1 MRAAT
6 LAILALALIA
16 CESTSEPDRKAEDV
30 LRDYLDAVTTGQ
42 YELAHRQL
50 ATVDQKALRPADL
63 AARVPGTGEYR
74 IGRVHR
80 YPDITTVDVEFTGP
94 DDPQPESAGATA
106 VAPAPAHQSFSLLR
120 EPHGWRVLLSAQ
132 TSADRSGLAPAAAAG
147 APDSPG
153 SSDPPAPSDLPAA
166 PDTTAANAP
175 PTDLPEPPAPVA
187 TTARGIDVYALKAGH
202 YRTALGRTVPGVEF
216 KLRNRSSDTVALVA
230 VTVYFQD
237 RRGRTISEE
246 TYYPVRSDG
255 AGFLNTPPLKPGYL
269 WQLERGKFFLAEA
282 VPSEW
287 QRGAVTAAITQL
299 RFAGEST
306 ATVLD
311 AGPGQHAGIP

>member
-6 LAILALALIA
+6 LAVLALALIA
-16 CESTSEPDRKAEDV
+16 CESTSEPGRKAEDV

-63 AARVPGTGEYR
+63 AERVPGRGEYR

-80 YPDITTVDVEFTGP
+80 YPDITTVAVEFTGP
-94 DDPQPESAGATA
+94 GDPQGESAGVAA

-132 TSADRSGLAPAAAAG
+132 TSADRPGLAPAALAR
-147 APDSPG
+147 APDSP
-153 SSDPPAPSDLPAA
+153 APTAPPAA
-166 PDTTAANAP
+166 PATAADAVPRTDP
-175 PTDLPEPPAPVA
+175 PESPPPVA
-187 TTARGIDVYALKAGH
+187 TTARGIDVYGLKAGH

-216 KLRNRSSDTVALVA
+216 KLRNRSPDTVALVA

-287 QRGAVTAAITQL
+287 RRGAVTAAITQL
-299 RFAGEST
+299 RFAGEAT
-306 ATVLD
+306 AAAPD
-311 AGPGQHAGIP
+311 GGPHQQAGIP

>member
-6 LAILALALIA
+6 LAILAGLLLACGPA
-16 CESTSEPDRKAEDV
+16 SESGPKAEDV

-42 YELAHRQL
+42 YERAHQQL
-50 ATVDQKALRPADL
+50 AAVDRQALRPAEL
-63 AARVPGTGEYR
+63 AERLPGTGKYR

-80 YPDITTVDVEFTGP
+80 YPDITTVEVEFSGASDPHGARTGE
-94 DDPQPESAGATA
+94 Q
-106 VAPAPAHQSFSLLR
+106 APAPASQSFSLLR

-132 TSADRSGLAPAAAAG
+132 GSDAPAASAVAD
-147 APDSPG
+147 APDAL
-153 SSDPPAPSDLPAA
+153 APSAA
-166 PDTTAANAP
+166 PERTAATESPAEA
-175 PTDLPEPPAPVA
+175 EPSTPPVA
-187 TTARGIDVYALKAGH
+187 TSARGIDVYALKAGH
-202 YRTALGRTVPGVEF
+202 YHTALGRTVPGVEF
-216 KLRNRSSDTVALVA
+216 KLRNRSPDTVALVA

-237 RRGRTISEE
+237 RHGRTISEE

-311 AGPGQHAGIP
+311 GGGSEQRAGIP